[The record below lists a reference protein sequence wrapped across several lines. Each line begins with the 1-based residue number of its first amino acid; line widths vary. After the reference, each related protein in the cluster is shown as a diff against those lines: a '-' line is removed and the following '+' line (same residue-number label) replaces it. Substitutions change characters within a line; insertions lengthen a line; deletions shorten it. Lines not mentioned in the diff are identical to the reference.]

1 MMISMMRIS
10 AWQKCI
16 LPINNNNRLT
26 MLNPTCFKMNYKIVV
41 ISFLIML
48 CCNKIAFSQSDTT
61 VVVDTTIIDSSKSVL
76 KEKSDSSKKI
86 LFGQASFY
94 GNKFI
99 GKKTAN
105 GEIFSQDK
113 FTAAC
118 NVLPLGT
125 WIRVTNLKNGKSVI
139 VKTNDRLHPRMKR
152 LVDLTRAAAKQL
164 NYISSGVTKV
174 KVEVVSKKTK
184 K

>member
-1 MMISMMRIS
+1 MVNV
-10 AWQKCI
+10 AYFKLNHKLI
-16 LPINNNNRLT
+16 LMSVLITL
-26 MLNPTCFKMNYKIVV
+26 CF
-41 ISFLIML
+41 
-48 CCNKIAFSQSDTT
+48 NKLAFSQIDTT
-61 VVVDTTIIDSSKSVL
+61 VVDTAIIDTSKVVL
-76 KEKSDSSKKI
+76 KEKSESSKKI

-139 VKTNDRLHPRMKR
+139 VKTNDRLHPKMKR
-152 LVDLTRAAAKQL
+152 LVDLTRAAAKKL

-184 K
+184 N

>member
-1 MMISMMRIS
+1 MVNVAYFKLNHKLILISVLIT
-10 AWQKCI
+10 
-16 LPINNNNRLT
+16 L
-26 MLNPTCFKMNYKIVV
+26 CF
-41 ISFLIML
+41 
-48 CCNKIAFSQSDTT
+48 NKLAFSQIDTT
-61 VVVDTTIIDSSKSVL
+61 VVDTSIIDTSKVVL
-76 KEKSDSSKKI
+76 KEKSESSKKI

-139 VKTNDRLHPRMKR
+139 VKTNDRLHPKMKR
-152 LVDLTRAAAKQL
+152 LVDLTRAAAKKL

-184 K
+184 N